1 MFEFSECFLPNIAV
15 RGHCGV
21 SAGQTEGDIG
31 YHERDFYDM
40 EYDSASGQFSTPL
53 ITVLLSAT
61 NISISTNNPRR
72 E

>member
-1 MFEFSECFLPNIAV
+1 
-15 RGHCGV
+15 V

-72 E
+72 EYQVTSGQLRQMSI